1 MQTDSIQTSSNG
13 NGTSQSSSPERLQDA
28 ASGILDQAGR
38 TAETQASKTMD
49 KASETLEQV
58 ARAVRESGNQLRTE
72 RPEIAGFADTAAQR
86 VEQASTYLRQHD
98 AREVVAEAERIA
110 RRQPVLV
117 VGGGLL
123 LGLALGRFLRS
134 GAEPMNNTTGRQFGA
149 GGATGWSGGTADQY
163 PTEYAGSTLSSR
175 SAGASSSPSSGY
187 GTGYGASYAPSTTA
201 DNLTTTDAVADDMLS
216 TGSGASTTRST
227 SSRKATT
234 GTSSTR
240 KSRSSG
246 AE

>member
-1 MQTDSIQTSSNG
+1 MPNDTMTTSASG
-13 NGTSQSSSPERLQDA
+13 NGTSSASPERLQEA
-28 ASGILDQAGR
+28 ATGILDQAGR
-38 TAETQASKTMD
+38 TAESQASKTMD
-49 KASETLEQV
+49 KAGEALDQV

-72 RPEIAGFADTAAQR
+72 RPEIANFADTAAQR
-86 VEQASTYLRQHD
+86 VEQASSYLREHD
-98 AREVVAEAERIA
+98 PREVVAEAERIA

-134 GAEPMNNTTGRQFGA
+134 GAEPSNTQGGQY
-149 GGATGWSGGTADQY
+149 GATGWSGGTSDQY
-163 PTEYAGSTLSSR
+163 PTDHAGSSLSSR

-187 GTGYGASYAPSTTA
+187 GTGYGASYAPSSTA
-201 DNLTTTDAVADDMLS
+201 DNLTTTDAVADDMIS
-216 TGSGASTTRST
+216 TGSGASSLKS

-234 GTSSTR
+234 GTTSTR
-240 KSRSSG
+240 KTRSSG